1 MQLNENFCNKMLQGN
16 IPQGALLEKVGGQ
29 RERWGRQVLTRRTEL
44 LLDTFLGNFLSTF
57 ELLEKDLAI
66 TTGQHYLAP

>member
-1 MQLNENFCNKMLQGN
+1 MLQGN

-66 TTGQHYLAP
+66 TTGQHYLAT

>member
-66 TTGQHYLAP
+66 TTGQHYLAT